1 MVSTT
6 GFVTHARAWREAGE
20 GVANEG
26 VDVRRQLTQCPND
39 AENMFYL

>member
-20 GVANEG
+20 GAAIEG
-26 VDVRRQLTQCPND
+26 VQCRCKTAADTAPK
-39 AENMFYL
+39 